1 MRKIKY
7 ILTIA
12 IIGTF
17 NHSNAQVK
25 KESWIKTNWNN
36 MIAHY
41 NIYFN
46 AEQKLESC
54 VSNLAKK
61 HQDDFNNIIDVF
73 PYGSEKE
80 SKSIKEPLEA
90 AMKKASKVIQNK
102 PNSKWVDDAYFLI
115 GQTQFF
121 GMDYYSS
128 IETFQFV
135 NNSFKDEKTKALSQL
150 WLMKSYIQQKKYD
163 DAEAIYGMLKN
174 SSIKYPSFTTQLNLA
189 AGDLMVKQNKKNEAI
204 ELLKNGLTKLKDKKL
219 KYRTHFVLGQIYLEL
234 GKFEKANNNFIKV
247 LKLNAPYQYVFQA
260 NLGMAKSTASNNGQG
275 AQKTR
280 K

>member
-1 MRKIKY
+1 M
-7 ILTIA
+7 
-12 IIGTF
+12 
-17 NHSNAQVK
+17 V
-25 KESWIKTNWNN
+25 
-36 MIAHY
+36 AHY

-46 AEQKLESC
+46 AQQKLESC
-54 VSNLAKK
+54 ISRLADKQK
-61 HQDDFNNIIDVF
+61 DDFNSIIDVF

-80 SKSIKEPLEA
+80 AKSIKEPLEV

-121 GMDYYSS
+121 GMDFYSS

-163 DAEAIYGMLKN
+163 DAEAIYGVLKN
-174 SSIKYPSFTTQLNLA
+174 TPIKYPDFKTQLNLA
-189 AGDLMVKQNKKNEAI
+189 AGDLMVKQNKLSEAVT
-204 ELLKNGLTKLKDKKL
+204 LLNDGLSKLRDKRL
-219 KYRTHFVLGQIYLEL
+219 RYRTHFVLGQIHLKLNEY
-234 GKFEKANNNFIKV
+234 EKANKNFIKV

-260 NLGMAKSTASNNGQG
+260 NLGMAKSTASSNGQG

-280 K
+280 KYLKTKRKPKKSKAPYNR